1 MSKKVDRFI
10 SEHKEYFSR
19 NRTFIVSNDWDDLS
33 NYNNKIEEL
42 INKISNIPKSIKGQE
57 LEKRRKE
64 LNSEIRSLGENHQK
78 NKMTSFKQ
86 ETELTSSIVSRL
98 STFIKET
105 EKSGERKLGK
115 VQGFIDYTSEI
126 VNLHIDKCNKYLNY
140 SKVEV
145 DSKNDTEEQVEYR
158 GQEIKF
164 QDFVFQKKI
173 GIKDILDNLNIED
186 SFDDVSIKFH
196 DNDLAPLVMKE
207 LLCPLNEDI
216 EEKTKALNVVW
227 DFSSSTELFI
237 NMKEKDIPKWNNKKH
252 YFDQDPVVVQ
262 FWAEELHK
270 IKHGVTIGGY
280 YIHGWLYFHLNFFR
294 TPIPQP
300 NGTEPNIQPDLRDN
314 EHFFSENLKNCT
326 SKDYPEFYSKAMLI
340 YGTRRFGKSVILA
353 SLAHWKTI
361 TKFNSIGTIVGGNSS
376 DLAALTSKIKTSML
390 YIDKPFKM
398 DIIKQNWENGE
409 TTFGIK
415 EDASNALVFS
425 TLMVQNL
432 DQATTK
438 KTQKTAGLAPS
449 VSIYDEIG
457 KYPFLKPYLAALPS
471 FKTPYGF
478 KCVTVLAGTGG
489 EAELSKD
496 AMDVL
501 SNPSAFDLLPMDWD
515 LLESH
520 IDPEFISWTRS
531 VFSTFFPGQ
540 MAYEEG
546 FIKEKIPLSK
556 YLNNEALSD
565 ITISVTNWKDN
576 KKFLEDKAEEAKN
589 TKSSKAT
596 LLAQQ
601 RRVQYPL
608 DPKDCFL
615 SSEKNIF
622 PYEEALAHKNYLIET
637 GKWDRRRKLF
647 KNSNGRIVS
656 EISTKPLAEYPHRG
670 GNVDAPFLIFEDI
683 PEYVPSMY
691 TYVAGGDFYKQA
703 DSSTDSVGTIA
714 IYKFPLFGDP
724 FAYKLVASYSARPDS
739 LTKFYDNCLLLLEA
753 YNAVFF
759 PENEDLSGFQTYLEK
774 KHLED
779 KYLMRNID
787 FSSTLE
793 YVKDGRR
800 KWGWTPA
807 NSKQKLLG
815 LYASHCDES
824 IVIQND
830 KGEEIEVKR
839 VQTIDDIGL
848 LDELI
853 NYKPDINADRLTA
866 SMGAVGFL
874 HYLEKNY
881 IYPKNHKRGYEE
893 EVIKPK
899 APQQKNFYSNPK
911 QRRGFYRNK

>member
-1 MSKKVDRFI
+1 MSKQVDRFI

-19 NRTFIVSNDWDDLS
+19 NKMFILSNDWDDLS
-33 NYNNKIEEL
+33 TYNNKIDEL
-42 INKISNIPKSIKGQE
+42 FNSISNIPKNIKNTD
-57 LEKRRKE
+57 LEKRKKE
-64 LNSEIRSLGENHQK
+64 INSEIRSLGESHQK
-78 NKMTSFKQ
+78 NKLALFKQ
-86 ETELTSSIVSRL
+86 ETDLTSSIVSRL
-98 STFIKET
+98 STFIKDT
-105 EKSGERKLGK
+105 EKSGERKLSK
-115 VQGFIDYTSEI
+115 VQNFIDYTADI
-126 VNLHIDKCNKYLNY
+126 IQIHIDKCNKYLNY
-140 SKVEV
+140 SKFEIG
-145 DSKNDTEEQVEYR
+145 SKNNTEEQVEYR

-164 QDFVFQKKI
+164 QDGVFQKKI
-173 GIKDILDNLNIED
+173 GIQDILSNLNIQD
-186 SFDDVSIKFH
+186 SFDDINIKFH
-196 DNDLAPLVMKE
+196 DNDLAPLVMRE

-216 EEKTKALNVVW
+216 NEKTKALNVIW

-270 IKHGVTIGGY
+270 IKYGVTIGGY

-294 TPIPQP
+294 TPIPQH

-314 EHFFSENLKNCT
+314 EYFFCENLKSCT

-376 DLAALTSKIKTSML
+376 DLSALTSKIKTSML
-390 YIDKPFKM
+390 YIDKPMRM

-432 DQATTK
+432 DSATTK

-489 EAELSKD
+489 EADLSKD

-501 SNPSAFDLLPMDWD
+501 SNPQAFDLLPMDWD

-531 VFSTFFPGQ
+531 TFSTFFPGQ

-565 ITISVTNWKDN
+565 ITIAVTNWKDN
-576 KKFLEDKAEEAKN
+576 KKYLEDKVEEAKKA
-589 TKSSKAT
+589 KSSKAN

-601 RRVQYPL
+601 RKVQYPL
-608 DPKDCFL
+608 DPKDCFI
-615 SSEKNIF
+615 STEKNPF
-622 PYEEALAHKNYLIET
+622 PYMEAIKRKEYLLQSGE
-637 GKWDRRRKLF
+637 WDRRRILF
-647 KNSNGRIVS
+647 KGETGRL
-656 EISTKPLAEYPHRG
+656 ETQISDMPLIEYPHKG
-670 GNVDAPFLIFEDI
+670 GTVDAPALVFEEFPLTPP
-683 PEYVPSMY
+683 PENL
-691 TYVAGGDFYKQA
+691 YVASFDDVKQD
-703 DSSTDSVGTIA
+703 DSDTNSLISFQIWKMETFNDEWAGR
-714 IYKFPLFGDP
+714 
-724 FAYKLVASYSARPDS
+724 LVFSWTLRPENRRPMYE
-739 LTKFYDNCLLLLEA
+739 KWLLLQQTF
-753 YNAVFF
+753 NARAF
-759 PENEDLSGFQTYLEK
+759 PENEDMGYKSFLET
-774 KHLED
+774 KHLDERWLISAVD
-779 KYLMRNID
+779 FTTTMKINSNNKRKY
-787 FSSTLE
+787 
-793 YVKDGRR
+793 
-800 KWGWTPA
+800 GWTPRQ
-807 NSKQKLLG
+807 SKRVLLG
-815 LYASHCDES
+815 LLKDRLEDPTKSSAFDQEDGD
-824 IVIQND
+824 IMGIQTMND
-830 KGEEIEVKR
+830 IGFLEEI
-839 VQTIDDIGL
+839 
-848 LDELI
+848 I
-853 NYKPDINADRLTA
+853 NYKEDVNVDRISAAL
-866 SMGAVGFL
+866 GAVGWM
-874 HYLEKNY
+874 HYLEINWML
-881 IYPKNHKRGYEE
+881 
-893 EVIKPK
+893 
-899 APQQKNFYSNPK
+899 PK
-911 QRRGFYRNK
+911 QVRQQTEQEKEYKFVRTAIRVSTRNRRF

>member
-1 MSKKVDRFI
+1 MSKQVDRFI

-19 NRTFIVSNDWDDLS
+19 NKTFILSNDWDDLS
-33 NYNNKIEEL
+33 AYNYKIDEL
-42 INKISNIPKSIKGQE
+42 FDSISKIPKNIKGSD
-57 LEKRRKE
+57 LEKRKKE
-64 LNSEIRSLGENHQK
+64 ISNEIRSLGENHQK
-78 NKMTSFKQ
+78 NKSALFKQ
-86 ETELTSSIVSRL
+86 ESDLTNSIVSRL

-105 EKSGERKLGK
+105 EKLGERKSSK
-115 VQGFIDYTSEI
+115 VQNFINYTADI
-126 VNLHIDKCNKYLNY
+126 IQIHINKCNKYLNY

-145 DSKNDTEEQVEYR
+145 DSKNDTEEQIEYR

-164 QDFVFQKKI
+164 QDGVFQKKI
-173 GIKDILDNLNIED
+173 GIQDILANLNIDD

-196 DNDLAPLVMKE
+196 DNDLAPLVMRE

-216 EEKTKALNVVW
+216 NEKTKALNVTW
-227 DFSSSTELFI
+227 DFSNSTELFI

-270 IKHGVTIGGY
+270 IKHGITIGGY

-300 NGTEPNIQPDLRDN
+300 NGTEPNVQPDLRDN
-314 EHFFSENLKNCT
+314 EHFFSENLKKCT
-326 SKDYPEFYSKAMLI
+326 SKDYPDFYSKAMLI

-390 YIDKPFKM
+390 YIDKPMRM

-415 EDASNALVFS
+415 EDASNSLVFS

-432 DQATTK
+432 DSATTK

-489 EAELSKD
+489 EADLSKD

-501 SNPSAFDLLPMDWD
+501 SNPQAFDLLPMDWD

-531 VFSTFFPGQ
+531 TFSTFFPGQ

-576 KKFLEDKAEEAKN
+576 KKYLEDKVEEAKSA
-589 TKSSKAT
+589 KSSKSN

-601 RRVQYPL
+601 RKVQYPL
-608 DPKDCFL
+608 DPKDCFI
-615 SSEKNIF
+615 STEKNPF
-622 PYEEALAHKNYLIET
+622 PYMEAIKRKQYLLES
-637 GKWDRRRKLF
+637 GEWDRRRILYKGDDGKL
-647 KNSNGRIVS
+647 KAQ
-656 EISTKPLAEYPHRG
+656 ISTMPLIDYPHKG
-670 GNVDAPFLIFEDI
+670 GIAEAPLLIFEEI
-683 PEYVPSMY
+683 PDTPPVDNL
-691 TYVAGGDFYKQA
+691 YVASFDDVKQD
-703 DSSTDSVGTIA
+703 DSDTDSLISFQIWKMKT
-714 IYKFPLFGDP
+714 FGDEWGGR
-724 FAYKLVASYSARPDS
+724 LILSWTQRPENRRPMYE
-739 LTKFYDNCLLLLEA
+739 KWLLLQQA
-753 YNAVFF
+753 FNARAF
-759 PENEDLSGFQTYLEK
+759 PENEDMGYKSFLET
-774 KHLED
+774 KHLDEKWLINAVD
-779 KYLMRNID
+779 FTSNMGINSNQKRKY
-787 FSSTLE
+787 
-793 YVKDGRR
+793 
-800 KWGWTPA
+800 GWTPRQ
-807 NSKQKLLG
+807 SKRTLLG
-815 LYASHCDES
+815 IFKDKMEDPVVLAST
-824 IVIQND
+824 
-830 KGEEIEVKR
+830 EEEDIEIMG
-839 VQTIDDIGL
+839 VQAINDIGL
-848 LDELI
+848 LEEII
-853 NYKPDINADRLTA
+853 NYKEDVNVDRISAAL
-866 SMGAVGFL
+866 GAVGWM
-874 HYLEKNY
+874 HYLEINWML
-881 IYPKNHKRGYEE
+881 
-893 EVIKPK
+893 
-899 APQQKNFYSNPK
+899 PK
-911 QRRGFYRNK
+911 QVREQTKEEAERVFRKSPIRGGGRSRTRL